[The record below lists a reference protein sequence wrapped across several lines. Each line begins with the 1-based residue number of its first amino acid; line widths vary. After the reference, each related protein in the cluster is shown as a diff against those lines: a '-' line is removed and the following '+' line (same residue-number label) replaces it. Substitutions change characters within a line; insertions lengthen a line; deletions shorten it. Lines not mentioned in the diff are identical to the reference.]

1 ADDRNRSMMLAT
13 ESLIHSDGVELAIR
27 EAGDPDR
34 PTVVLVHGYPDTS
47 AVWERVFEQL
57 EPRYHVVSYDV
68 RGAGGSSTPRGP
80 NAYSL
85 EHLVADLGA
94 VIDAASPG
102 KPVHLVGHDWGSIQ
116 GWEAATTSKLIGRI
130 AS

>member
-1 ADDRNRSMMLAT
+1 MLAA
-13 ESLIHSDGVELAIR
+13 ERRVRSGDVELAVR

-47 AVWERVFEQL
+47 ARWLPVFERL

-68 RGAGGSSTPRGP
+68 RGAGASSTPRGP

-85 EHLVADLGA
+85 EHLVGDLGA
-94 VIDAASPG
+94 VIDAVSP
-102 KPVHLVGHDWGSIQ
+102 S
-116 GWEAATTSKLIGRI
+116 
-130 AS
+130 